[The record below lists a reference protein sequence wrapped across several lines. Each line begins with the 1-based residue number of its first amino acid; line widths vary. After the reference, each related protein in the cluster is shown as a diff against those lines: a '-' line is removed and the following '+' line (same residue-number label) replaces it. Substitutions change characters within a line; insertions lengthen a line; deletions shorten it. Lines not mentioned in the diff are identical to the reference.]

1 MRRAALSAGFIVVAL
16 MLQLSVVDRLP
27 LPGGEPDLV
36 LLVVVALGLT
46 GGPLTGM
53 LAGFWAGLA
62 LDVAPPAGD
71 LLGEHALVFCL
82 VGYGC
87 GRLSGMVDRSAASS
101 LGIAAVAV
109 AAGEVL
115 QVTVGLMFGDPGV
128 SWPAIRVVLP
138 SSVLQDIL
146 ISPFVVYLVMLAS
159 RWAAADRHDLTA
171 VGGALPGLLVGLGAG
186 RGGLAAGPVRP
197 SRPAPLAGTGWLAGA
212 PGSGRGRKAGA
223 LDSLRFGKYAA
234 RQGDGLAGNGLLPG
248 RLAQGQ
254 ARRGHRP
261 RLRAGAGQAGSA
273 IADRQAG
280 GTGRAHG
287 LRPARP
293 VSIRMGS
300 GRRGAGLAGAALR
313 GGASGQQALRGAPA
327 AGLRSTMPRGAGLR
341 AGGLSGGRPRSARAG
356 QRSGGAGPG
365 CGAAACGVAGC
376 GASGCGA
383 AGYAGPGCAR
393 SGCAGPGWTGSAWAA
408 DPAGRTGLGR
418 AGLGR
423 MGLARIGL
431 GRTGL
436 AGRAGRTGLGRTGLG
451 RIGPVRTGRRGGPA
465 GGPARP
471 GTAGLSAPRPA
482 LRPAAQRAMPRF
494 RRRSAP
500 GRNAALRQ
508 SGFRYGRRS
517 FLARLTRRKP
527 GSRSAL
533 GKTGRGRTGGLS

>member
-1 MRRAALSAGFIVVAL
+1 MRRTALSAGFIVVAL
-16 MLQLSVVDRLP
+16 MLQLSLVDRLP
-27 LPGGEPDLV
+27 LPGGAPDLV

-101 LGIAAVAV
+101 LGIAAVA
-109 AAGEVL
+109 AAGGEVL
-115 QVTVGLMFGDPGV
+115 QVIVGLMFGDPGV
-128 SWPAIRVVLP
+128 SWSAIRVVLP

-146 ISPFVVYLVMLAS
+146 VSPFVVYLAMRAS
-159 RWAAADRHDLTA
+159 RWAAADRQDLSA

-186 RGGLAAGPVRP
+186 RGGLAAGGVPP
-197 SRPAPLAGTGWLAGA
+197 SRPALLGRTGWLAGA

-234 RQGDGLAGNGLLPG
+234 RRGDGLAGSGPLSGRPAPG
-248 RLAQGQ
+248 R

-261 RLRAGAGQAGSA
+261 RLRPGAGQAGSA
-273 IADRQAG
+273 SAG
-280 GTGRAHG
+280 RAGAAGRAASAGQAHG

-300 GRRGAGLAGAALR
+300 GRRGNGMAGAALR
-313 GGASGQQALRGAPA
+313 GGASGQQALRGAGLRSSRMSSTRMRGA
-327 AGLRSTMPRGAGLR
+327 RLRSTMTRDAGLR
-341 AGGLSGGRPRSARAG
+341 DGGLRMSGLPSGRLPSGRLRSARLRG
-356 QRSGGAGPG
+356 SGL
-365 CGAAACGVAGC
+365 
-376 GASGCGA
+376 
-383 AGYAGPGCAR
+383 R
-393 SGCAGPGWTGSAWAA
+393 
-408 DPAGRTGLGR
+408 RTGLR
-418 AGLGR
+418 K
-423 MGLARIGL
+423 I
-431 GRTGL
+431 
-436 AGRAGRTGLGRTGLG
+436 GLG
-451 RIGPVRTGRRGGPA
+451 RIGLG
-465 GGPARP
+465 GGPARSSARP
-471 GTAGLSAPRPA
+471 GAAGLSAARPA
-482 LRPAAQRAMPRF
+482 FRPASRRTMPRF
-494 RRRSAP
+494 GRRSAT

-508 SGFRYGRRS
+508 SGFRYGRRP

-533 GKTGRGRTGGLS
+533 GRTARGRTGRGLGRIGRGRTGGFS